1 MDNQPESFRQLKLK
15 EDEVDGIAFHVDEKN
30 SNEDR
35 TAWNFTIMKLN
46 EEENRDFSLHEL
58 GFKYQILLYKD
69 DDAEVFEAI
78 IGDLKHYVSNMV
90 GAKQEGLVIKK
101 CKKSEEI
108 LNKIFRGRLIEALAA
123 RLLQVEKA

>member
-58 GFKYQILLYKD
+58 GFKYQIL
-69 DDAEVFEAI
+69 
-78 IGDLKHYVSNMV
+78 H
-90 GAKQEGLVIKK
+90 IKMTMPK
-101 CKKSEEI
+101 FSKP
-108 LNKIFRGRLIEALAA
+108 LLATSSTM
-123 RLLQVEKA
+123 